1 MQRMTTIAFFLAFV
15 LVSSGWAQSGSII
28 RLSIGQVEIR
38 RAGSTM
44 WEGAKSGTRLAPG
57 DSVRTLGDGRC
68 ELSLAGNRT
77 IRVESN
83 ASLTIPKSKYN
94 NDESIGYL
102 DLLFGKLWAGIKG
115 LRGRKTRF
123 VIRTPNALGGVKG
136 TTFWVSH
143 DRIAGS
149 TDWAL
154 LEGALEIHSRKKGV
168 DKVMLSAGEQ
178 VKVNRFKL
186 IGLKQKFDPAPGLKA
201 FRRFF
206 YQRSA
211 APGVQQKLS
220 GNVTKILAEEV
231 KLVNSIR
238 RFSRRPAVVAQ
249 SQVSPPMR
257 RFANQVVGR
266 SLKLGADLDKALQGA
281 PMAQVRQAKKQYA
294 GHHAAILKYYQ
305 TIVKAPYGQE
315 PLETEESSLDRKP
328 GIRREEKQDLGFLR
342 QGIAEMNAIGRRIA
356 SIPKNQAVPRAL
368 YRKLDRSSKKVT
380 RRYSKLRP
388 ITPQAQKMYNDFAR
402 ARQRVF
408 IIIRRRPGSGPSS
421 GGSGG
426 GNTGG
431 DSGKGEPPPKGPNNM
446 PPPLR

>member
-1 MQRMTTIAFFLAFV
+1 MQRMTTIAIFLAFV

-94 NDESIGYL
+94 NEESIGYL

-143 DRIAGS
+143 DRMAGS

-154 LEGALEIHSRKKGV
+154 LEGSLEIHSRKKGV
-168 DKVMLSAGEQ
+168 GRVMLSAGEQ
-178 VKVNRFKL
+178 VKVNKFKL
-186 IGLKQKFDPAPGLKA
+186 IGLKQKFDPAPGLKT

-211 APGVQQKLS
+211 APGTQKVLP
-220 GNVTKILAEEV
+220 GNVTKILVEEG
-231 KLVNSIR
+231 KLANSIR
-238 RFSRRPAVVAQ
+238 RFSRRPAVV
-249 SQVSPPMR
+249 SQNKVSPAMQ

-266 SLKLGADLDKALQGA
+266 SLKLGADLDKALQGS
-281 PMAQVRQAKKQYA
+281 PMAEARQAKKQYA
-294 GHHAAILKYYQ
+294 GYHAAILKYYQ
-305 TIVKAPYGQE
+305 AIIKAPYG
-315 PLETEESSLDRKP
+315 EESISNEEDRKP

-356 SIPKNQAVPRAL
+356 SIPKNKTVPRAL

-380 RRYSKLRP
+380 RKYSKLRP
-388 ITPQAQKMYNDFAR
+388 ITTQAQKMYNDFAR

-408 IIIRRRPGSGPSS
+408 IIIRRRPGSGPV
-421 GGSGG
+421 GSGG
-426 GNTGG
+426 TGDDNSGGAPGNSDPT
-431 DSGKGEPPPKGPNNM
+431 KGPKNM